1 MRNRSMRGQSTLLGF
16 HSRRRGEIEME
27 FEGKVALVTGAST
40 GIGRGVAKAFTEQG
54 ARVALCSWRESE
66 LEAEEGGRRF

>member
-1 MRNRSMRGQSTLLGF
+1 
-16 HSRRRGEIEME
+16 ME